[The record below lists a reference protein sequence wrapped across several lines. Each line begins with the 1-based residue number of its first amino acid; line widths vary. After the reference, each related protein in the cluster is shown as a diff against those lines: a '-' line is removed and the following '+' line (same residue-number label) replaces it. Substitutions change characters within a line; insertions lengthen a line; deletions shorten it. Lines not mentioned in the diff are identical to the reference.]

1 MFYFESNTGV
11 AKRIV
16 EKALTAARAR
26 EAARKARE
34 TIRKGALS
42 GGGLPGKL
50 ADCSEKDPPSASST
64 LSRATPPAAPPSR
77 AATAATRPSFPSGA
91 S

>member
-16 EKALTAARAR
+16 EKSLTAARAR

-34 TIRKGALS
+34 TTARAPPRRRP
-42 GGGLPGKL
+42 PGSCRL
-50 ADCSEKDPPSASST
+50 LREGPAICELYIVEGDS
-64 LSRATPPAAPPSR
+64 PAAPPSR
-77 AATAATRPSFPSGA
+77 AATAATRPSSRSA
-91 S
+91 AN